1 MDLPCG
7 DCGDVVL
14 GWLTKVTVTLAL
26 LGLIGFDAVSLAAG
40 QFQAE
45 DHAQQAA
52 RAAVEAYRTTPD
64 LQQAYDAAVGEV
76 LDDGDTIET
85 EGFVAGPDGSITLRL
100 RREVPT
106 LLIEKIPPLRNLV
119 TVTRTVT
126 GTRAS

>member
-1 MDLPCG
+1 MDLPRG
-7 DCGDVVL
+7 DRGDVVL
-14 GWLTKVTVTLAL
+14 GWLTKVTVTLGL
-26 LGLIGFDAVSLAAG
+26 LGLVGFDVVSLAAG

-64 LQQAYDAAVGEV
+64 PQKAYDAAVGEV

-85 EGFVAGPDGSITLRL
+85 EGFAVGADGSITLRL

-106 LLIEKIPPLRNLV
+106 LLLEKIPPLRDLA
-119 TVTRTVT
+119 TITRTVT
-126 GTRAS
+126 GTPAS